1 MKINEVVEQYPVEFE
16 DMGEIK
22 IDVNTASASNMA
34 INNVGP
40 EAEFLAIVNAE
51 FDLEYESGDPSVG
64 VGEGYIV
71 DLDDRTVEV
80 QAIMDGNGDTTPVSP
95 DTDQELVS
103 LITQQVTKFLRDNQ
117 EFIAD
122 HAEED
127 YQSEL
132 GDRAISNYEIS
143 QGY

>member
-1 MKINEVVEQYPVEFE
+1 MKINEVVERYPVEFE

-22 IDVNTASASNMA
+22 IEVNTAVATTMQ

-40 EAEFLAIVNAE
+40 NAEFLAVVNAE

-64 VGEGYIV
+64 VSAGYV
-71 DLDDRTVEV
+71 AELDERTVDI
-80 QAIMDGNGDTTPVSP
+80 QAIMDENGEAIDASKV
-95 DTDQELVS
+95 DQG
-103 LITQQVTKFLRDNQ
+103 LINLIGQQVTKFLQDNQ
-117 EFIAD
+117 DFIAD
-122 HAEED
+122 QAEEG

-132 GDRAISNYEIS
+132 GDRAISDYEVS

>member
-22 IDVNTASASNMA
+22 IEVNTAVATNMQ

-40 EAEFLAIVNAE
+40 NAEFLAFVNAE
-51 FDLEYESGDPSVG
+51 FDLEWEQGDSSVG
-64 VGEGYIV
+64 VGQGYIV
-71 DLDDRTVEV
+71 ELDAGTVDIK
-80 QAIMDGNGDTTPVSP
+80 ALMDENGETTPISA
-95 DTDQELVS
+95 DSDQK
-103 LITQQVTKFLRDNQ
+103 LIGLIDEQVTEFLRNNG

-122 HAEED
+122 YAEED
-127 YQSEL
+127 AEA
-132 GDRAISNYEIS
+132 DRGYNAISNYELS